1 MGVSLDFYDRVKDL
15 AHQKNVN
22 LKTFIETC
30 GLNYDSYNSCKRYG
44 NLPRS
49 EEAVKIAKAL
59 NTSVEYLVTGID
71 ASPYMEENRM
81 LKEKIQ
87 RAIEDL
93 K

>member
-59 NTSVEYLVTGID
+59 NTSVEYLVTGENSNQEAKELAELKKTIKD
-71 ASPYMEENRM
+71 FAAS
-81 LKEKIQ
+81 L
-87 RAIEDL
+87 
-93 K
+93 